1 VSTHGAEVDASSSC
15 SAVTALIR
23 DWARERPDL
32 DTWPYRLFAT
42 AVELERQL
50 SSALESTF
58 RQLGI
63 RGGDYEMLGHLRRAG
78 PPYERTPTDL
88 SQLMYLTTGA
98 MTRRLDRLEK
108 DGYLIRVPHGTDRR
122 STVIRLTPRGT
133 DITDR
138 VVERIVPLLSEIL
151 APARDRVAD
160 FEATAAIILDSL
172 GTHRGAGHLDA

>member
-1 VSTHGAEVDASSSC
+1 VSADRSDVDLAPSSC

-23 DWARERPDL
+23 DWASERPDL

-50 SSALESTF
+50 SSALEGTF

-63 RGGDYEMLGHLRRAG
+63 RGGDYEVLGHLRRAG
-78 PPYERTPTDL
+78 APYERTPTDL

-108 DGYLIRVPHGTDRR
+108 DGYLIRVPHGSDRR
-122 STVIRLTPRGT
+122 SIVIRLTPKGT
-133 DITDR
+133 EITDR

-151 APARDRVAD
+151 APARDRVAE
-160 FEATAAIILDSL
+160 FERTAGIILDSIE
-172 GTHRGAGHLDA
+172 THR

>member
-1 VSTHGAEVDASSSC
+1 VSAHRSDVDVTPSSC

-23 DWARERPDL
+23 DWATERPDL

-50 SSALESTF
+50 SSALDATF

-63 RGGDYEMLGHLRRAG
+63 RGGDYEVLGHLRRAG
-78 PPYERTPTDL
+78 APYERTPTDL

-108 DGYLIRVPHGTDRR
+108 DGYLTRGPHGSDRR
-122 STVIRLTPRGT
+122 SIVIRLTPRGT
-133 DITDR
+133 EITDQ
-138 VVERIVPLLSEIL
+138 VVERIVPLLAEIL
-151 APARDRVAD
+151 APARDRVPE
-160 FEATAAIILDSL
+160 FEETAGMILSSIEA
-172 GTHRGAGHLDA
+172 RR